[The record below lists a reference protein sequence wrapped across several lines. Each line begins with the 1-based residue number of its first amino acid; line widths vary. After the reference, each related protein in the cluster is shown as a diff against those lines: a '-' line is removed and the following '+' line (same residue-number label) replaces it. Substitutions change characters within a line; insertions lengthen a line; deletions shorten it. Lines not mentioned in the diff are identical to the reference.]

1 MRGTLLPPS
10 SFDLDLGMSLP
21 SYSDSAKVAYVLQ
34 AALMSAIYEENKD
47 EDGFL
52 YMTYSGENTFGLL
65 YMALAA
71 TAIALN
77 ASCVVL
83 ATGFG
88 ALISKVAE
96 HWYELYKMDKQGGNL
111 WFIYWWEDKVSA
123 WAQVLPPRPA
133 LQGGRME
140 LRRHHQDVRG
150 GGEGDGVPG
159 QAFQPA
165 NLGLRKEDK
174 EQLLSGLVVETSGQG
189 EGFQMLKEHDNR
201 NFCDVLSSILFSFL

>member
-71 TAIALN
+71 MAIALN
-77 ASCVVL
+77 ASSYALPAGVVL

-111 WFIYWWEDKVSA
+111 WFIYWWEDK
-123 WAQVLPPRPA
+123 
-133 LQGGRME
+133 
-140 LRRHHQDVRG
+140 
-150 GGEGDGVPG
+150 PG
-159 QAFQPA
+159 HRYCLLGQLSKEVGWNYADTIRA

-174 EQLLSGLVVETSGQG
+174 EQLLSGLVVGTSGQG
-189 EGFQMLKEHDNR
+189 R
-201 NFCDVLSSILFSFL
+201 

>member
-111 WFIYWWEDKVSA
+111 WFIYWWEDKVSGCSLGTGTA
-123 WAQVLPPRPA
+123 SSASSPRRSDGTTPTPSGCSGWRRRRWSTGSSFSTGEFGA
-133 LQGGRME
+133 EERRQGATS
-140 LRRHHQDVRG
+140 LWSG
-150 GGEGDGVPG
+150 G
-159 QAFQPA
+159 
-165 NLGLRKEDK
+165 
-174 EQLLSGLVVETSGQG
+174 
-189 EGFQMLKEHDNR
+189 
-201 NFCDVLSSILFSFL
+201 